1 MPIARSACT
10 INDHDM
16 GWVIILAV
24 VFLVGT
30 MRTHS
35 ADTGAIITGI
45 VGFSMWLA
53 SAWLTPFRRCNTCE
67 GTGRQTGLMSTWAHR
82 QCPSCGGSGRHRRYN
97 VTTFFGNNLTRG
109 EARAEK
115 ARSRRIRPRP

>member
-1 MPIARSACT
+1 
-10 INDHDM
+10 M
-16 GWVIILAV
+16 GWVIIVVLAL
-24 VFLVGT
+24 FVGT
-30 MRTHS
+30 GLTHS
-35 ADTGAIITGI
+35 VAAGAIITAVVAFI
-45 VGFSMWLA
+45 TWLT
-53 SAWLTPFRRCNTCE
+53 SAWLTPFRRCRTCK

-115 ARSRRIRPRP
+115 ARSRRNRPRP